1 MAPTSKDGLSRYYE
15 KRQAN
20 ETLEPYGGSPAARRR
35 VFVVQKHAARRLH
48 YDLRLELGGVLKS
61 WAIPR
66 GPSFNPAIKRLAVR
80 TEDHPID
87 YVDFEGLIPEGNYG
101 AGAMIVWDRG
111 VWSPL
116 ENPETGLKSGKLLFE
131 LKGYKL
137 RGVFTL
143 VKTKGD
149 KDEWLLIKKPDEW
162 ATPEGERPLAPESIL
177 SGLTVED
184 LKAGHTRLAEIT
196 ARVAAS
202 GAPRRAVDFNDIKV
216 MQAHTADEPFTAP
229 GWLFELK
236 YDGYRLLAEKRQ
248 GEVRLRYRS
257 GKTATGAFPDLVR
270 AIRALPFDDL
280 IMDGEVVVLDE
291 HGRPRFQRLQKRVQL
306 SRTIDIERA
315 TVDYPGTMVVFDL
328 LAFAGYDLRPLAL
341 ATRKTILKD
350 LLPSAGFLRFGDHI
364 DARGEEFYAQIENMG
379 LEGMVAKKADSP
391 YRPGRTHDWLKVR
404 VERSDDFVIV
414 GYTEPKRDT
423 RTGFSGLHLAR
434 FAGRDLVYAGG
445 VGSGFDEKTLTELS
459 ARLSED
465 RIENGDAPCTGP
477 IVRSPRDVWVHPRV
491 VCEVRYLHRT
501 DEGLLRHPVFVRVR
515 DDKGIEDMMEP
526 DPTPAFTETEGGLV
540 EAAEDI
546 RKVPF
551 TNLDK
556 VFWPEE
562 GHTKGDLI
570 AYYRAVAP
578 WILPYLKDRPVV
590 LTRYPDG
597 IHGKNFFQKD
607 APPFIPGWVRTERMW
622 SEHAQREIDY
632 FVADDEETLLYVIN
646 LGSIPLHVWS
656 SRVTTLQAPDWSILD
671 LDPKGAPFSDVVRI
685 ARAIHALCE
694 HLELPAFPKTS
705 GASGLHVLIPLGRQC
720 TYAQSRTLAELI
732 ARIIVQELPDI
743 ATIER
748 HIPAREGRVYI
759 DYLQNG
765 HGRLLVSPLCVR
777 PREGATVSTPLDWA
791 EVGATL
797 DPNRFTVQSV
807 PARLKAQGRDPMLD
821 VLTVQPDLVRALD
834 LLGTRLRP

>member
-1 MAPTSKDGLSRYYE
+1 MAPTSKDGLSRYYD

-20 ETLEPYGGSPAARRR
+20 ATPEPYGGSVAARRR

-48 YDLRLELGGVLKS
+48 YDLRLEMGGVLKS

-66 GPSFNPAIKRLAVR
+66 GPSFDPAIKRLAVR

-111 VWSPL
+111 VWIPL
-116 ENPETGLKSGKLLFE
+116 ENPNTGLKSGKLLFE
-131 LKGYKL
+131 LRGYKL

-143 VKTKGD
+143 VKTKSE
-149 KDEWLLIKKPDEW
+149 KDEWLLIKKPDTW
-162 ATPEGERPLAPESIL
+162 ARPEGERPLSQESVL

-184 LKAGHTRLAEIT
+184 LAAGRTRFAQIAERI
-196 ARVAAS
+196 AGS
-202 GAPRRAVDFNDIKV
+202 GAPRRIVDFDELRV
-216 MQAHTADEPFTAP
+216 MQAQTRDKPFTEP

-236 YDGYRLLAEKRQ
+236 YDGYRLLAHKSQ
-248 GEVRLRYRS
+248 GRIRLRYRS
-257 GKTATGAFPDLVR
+257 GKKATDAFPDLVR
-270 AIRALPFDDL
+270 ALKALPFDDVIL
-280 IMDGEVVVLDE
+280 DGEVVVLDE
-291 HGRPRFQRLQKRVQL
+291 EGRPQFQRLQKRVQL

-315 TVDYPGTMVVFDL
+315 TVDYPGTMMVFDL
-328 LAFAGYDLRPLAL
+328 LAFGEHDLRPLPL
-341 ATRKTILKD
+341 STRKAFLKE
-350 LLPSAGFLRFGDHI
+350 LLPTTGFLRFGDHVPT
-364 DARGEEFYAQIENMG
+364 RGEAFYQQVIRMG

-391 YRPGRTHDWLKVR
+391 YRPGRSHEWLKFR
-404 VERSDDFVIV
+404 TERSDDFVIV

-423 RTGFSGLHLAR
+423 RTGFSGLHLAQYV
-434 FAGRDLVYAGG
+434 GRDLVYSGG
-445 VGSGFDEKTLTELS
+445 VGSGFDEQTLR
-459 ARLSED
+459 ALSEQLAAD
-465 RIENGDAPCTGP
+465 RINKEPCIGP
-477 IVRSPRDVWVHPRV
+477 ILRTPRDVWVKPRL

-501 DEGLLRHPVFVRVR
+501 DEGFLRHPVFLRLR
-515 DDKGIEDMMEP
+515 DDKAIEDMMEP
-526 DPTPAFTETEGGLV
+526 ELDPTFEPSEGESASDEEV
-540 EAAEDI
+540 
-546 RKVPF
+546 RKVPL

-562 GHTKGDLI
+562 RYTKGHLI
-570 AYYRAVAP
+570 DYYRVVAP

-607 APPFIPGWVRTERMW
+607 APPSIPGWVRTERMW

-685 ARAIHALCE
+685 AQSIRALCDD
-694 HLELPAFPKTS
+694 LELPTFPKTS
-705 GASGLHVLIPLGRQC
+705 GASGLHVLVPLGQQC
-720 TYAQSRTLAELI
+720 TYDQSRTLAELI
-732 ARIIVQELPDI
+732 ARIIVAELPDI
-743 ATIER
+743 ATVER
-748 HIPAREGRVYI
+748 HIPSREGRVYI

-777 PREGATVSTPLDWA
+777 PRRGATVSTPLGWE
-791 EVGATL
+791 EVTEDL
-797 DPNRFTVQSV
+797 DPNQFTIQTV
-807 PARLKAQGRDPMLD
+807 PSRLRAQGSDPFVEVMENRPDLIRALNLLSARLAS
-821 VLTVQPDLVRALD
+821 
-834 LLGTRLRP
+834 